1 MEKITYDDGE
11 VVGVD
16 TDGTILCWDAKQEK
30 PYNTGETL
38 AQYGT
43 VDLTDREKFKLG
55 MTHLAESH
63 QTAIMP
69 TCATQP
75 DTLKPDDVAKRL
87 MDLWN
92 DKQITNPA
100 YLLKAMGDHWQN
112 SVLAYGCRLLDCRK
126 EINMR
131 NCEINA
137 LRIALSEALSKAK
150 A

>member
-1 MEKITYDDGE
+1 MSTYNDGE

-16 TDGTILCWDAKQEK
+16 LDGTILCWDAKQEK

-43 VDLTDREKFKLG
+43 EDLTDREKFKLG
-55 MTHLAESH
+55 MRLAESH
-63 QTAIMP
+63 QTSIMP

-75 DTLKPDDVAKRL
+75 ETSNPEDVAKHL
-87 MDLWN
+87 MDRWN
-92 DKQITNPA
+92 AKEITNPA
-100 YLLKAMGDHWQN
+100 YLLKAMGDAWQS
-112 SVLAYGCRLLDCRK
+112 SVLAYGTRLLDCRK

-131 NCEINA
+131 NCEINT
-137 LRIALSEALSKAK
+137 LRIALSEAKSKVK